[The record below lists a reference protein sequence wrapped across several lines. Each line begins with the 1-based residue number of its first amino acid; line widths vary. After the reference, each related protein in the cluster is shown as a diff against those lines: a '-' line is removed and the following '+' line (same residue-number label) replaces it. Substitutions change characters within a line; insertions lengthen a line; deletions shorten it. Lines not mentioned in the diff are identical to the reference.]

1 MKNALEKQ
9 ESHLAKLVDLSKQ
22 DMLLQLSQ
30 SAFQRQTDLDVRK
43 NDKDTSEHLDEIN
56 DTLKKGLTDKQSN
69 MRGVFDELKK
79 QSKTLEKMSPERA
92 KEITDKAM
100 GTDQFKT
107 IGERVDEFKEG
118 FKSLFTLKGFLNK
131 TGLVNENSG
140 GIVSTAINRRAA
152 RKQYIEDRVKVD
164 PQQINQ
170 QAGKLAQK
178 DGVDYKTLSE
188 DEKQQYRSKAEQ
200 NLRKTYGD
208 QFDQQ
213 QTVRRDMRKNEAE
226 ISRLQRAGFNEGQLQ
241 RTGLLDKRGE
251 LAAKLEKV
259 DTRVKV
265 AKATPEGGAKAV
277 PADSFSDEAAL
288 ENQRSQAQVVDLL
301 AKIEENTRP
310 VTGDVPKETKKEVG
324 GNSIFGGILE
334 SSLGFL
340 KTGLLN
346 ALKFIFNPRNILKF
360 VTKIFVPAMIIGSI
374 VNGVVDAFKAFF
386 NGGSFVDVLVAG
398 LGGVLEFLTFGLL
411 DAQSIKNAAEWMG
424 NMVDEYIIQPIM
436 QVGTKLFGLLDEYVL
451 EPLANLFKPVTDFF
465 RKIKDQVIGFFENF
479 GIPEIGFTIPI
490 INKKVSIGPFYPF
503 KSDEASSQSSNSISA
518 PSNSASGN
526 SSTLTQTPSGNT
538 SKTSVP
544 GSTTAGEIAKED
556 EAYQKLGF
564 VDKLKVDAGFAKAS
578 ELLEA
583 KKPEVKSGTAVYDK
597 SAQNAEASMDAQ
609 KSSAP
614 VIVNAPTNVS
624 NTSKQNIAM
633 PAPVR
638 NQDSGF
644 NRYLNKTVSVI

>member
-490 INKKVSIGPFYPF
+490 INKKVSIGPLYPF